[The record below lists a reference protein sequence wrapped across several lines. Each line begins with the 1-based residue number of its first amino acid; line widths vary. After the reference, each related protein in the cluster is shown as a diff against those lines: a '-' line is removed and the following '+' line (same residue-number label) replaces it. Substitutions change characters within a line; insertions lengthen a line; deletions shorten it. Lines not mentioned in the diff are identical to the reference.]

1 MGQRR
6 SIMTIRQINYIIHIG
21 QFRQNEKHKID
32 KIDKIDAYGYD
43 RNNPVYIYIGQID
56 KVVKVDTVD
65 MRERNEDKH
74 KYRQIGR
81 QIDGQRE
88 RQTGAEAE
96 TETNRDTHKYT
107 FI

>member
-1 MGQRR
+1 MD
-6 SIMTIRQINYIIHIG
+6 TI
-21 QFRQNEKHKID
+21 ETTL
-32 KIDKIDAYGYD
+32 
-43 RNNPVYIYIGQID
+43 YIYIGQID

-88 RQTGAEAE
+88 REIDRGRGRDRDKQRYTQIYIYIKVRQTNQQSYKQ
-96 TETNRDTHKYT
+96 TNRQIDK
-107 FI
+107 